1 MRTLIPKNY
10 ICHQS
15 SNQIWSQV
23 IVSKAAKRFNVV
35 NRAVTCREQ
44 GSTPLHMAA
53 STGHQSVF
61 DALLH
66 ARADVNAT
74 ALSRKGEL
82 VTPMDSAARG
92 GGINFL
98 NTLKRAT
105 SNVTILSR
113 FWQ

>member
-1 MRTLIPKNY
+1 MRTLIPKIY
-10 ICHQS
+10 ICHHS
-15 SNQIWSQV
+15 SNEIWSQV
-23 IVSKAAKRFNVV
+23 IVSKAAKRFDVV
-35 NRAVTCREQ
+35 SRAVTSREK
-44 GSTPLHMAA
+44 GSTALHLAA

-82 VTPMDSAARG
+82 ITPMDSAARG
-92 GGINFL
+92 GGISFL
-98 NTLKRAT
+98 NTLKRAR
-105 SNVTILSR
+105 SSVTILSR